1 MRFEIIERK
10 KNYLGLITNSQ
21 WALIALFLFLFLVL
35 KFIEN
40 QYIDFVMLFFL
51 FTLLG
56 IIAYRYMD
64 YEKLNSIVI
73 GDLIIDQNCI
83 LINNQRINFETI
95 HSINLDINHYFSE
108 LQNIGIYDFYKP
120 QYLIGKG
127 NYFEIITNNNLEY
140 KGEFLINNRID
151 FLNLK
156 DFTFNQI

>member
-21 WALIALFLFLFLVL
+21 WALIAFFLFLFLVL

-73 GDLIIDQNCI
+73 GDLIVDQNCI

-108 LQNIGIYDFYKP
+108 LQNIGINDFYKP

>member
-1 MRFEIIERK
+1 MGINCFI
-10 KNYLGLITNSQ
+10 LIS
-21 WALIALFLFLFLVL
+21 FLSI
-35 KFIEN
+35 KIYKN

-73 GDLIIDQNCI
+73 GDLIIDQHCI

-108 LQNIGIYDFYKP
+108 LQNIGINDFYKP

-127 NYFEIITNNNLEY
+127 NYIEIITNNNLEY
-140 KGEFLINNRID
+140 KGKFLINNRID